1 MNPFL
6 KPLSSQRYF
15 GAMTKAI
22 ESQADFLIDFGCAEC
37 DFLVYVSRRP
47 ERLLFGIG
55 VDKDDF
61 VLSKVTTYETDKESN
76 PLKFALRKIIRNSS
90 LSLYPDAARQYSTM
104 AS

>member
-37 DFLVYVSRRP
+37 DFLFYVSRRP

-61 VLSKVTTYETDKESN
+61 VLKKAQRN
-76 PLKFALRKIIRNSS
+76 PLLQYDKKSNTIKVEIRICQMQIFNSRKRRTHI
-90 LSLYPDAARQYSTM
+90 
-104 AS
+104 